1 MYPTFD
7 SGGHFGKDALLT
19 SEMDRDGLRVG
30 QPRPRGSYTVQLL
43 WVCLP
48 LVNWIIK
55 SIMAYIIQI
64 IKYNQQNEWTFVFF

>member
-30 QPRPRGSYTVQLL
+30 QPRL
-43 WVCLP
+43 WGWAAILSSCYEY
-48 LVNWIIK
+48 
-55 SIMAYIIQI
+55 AYP
-64 IKYNQQNEWTFVFF
+64 